1 MCATHACQR
10 LLPLPGTLF
19 RAPVCALTFLVW
31 RWPSQEGPSHHS
43 SLLTHQSSG
52 QCPLHAPRSSVSF
65 FFSFW
70 KKKIWT
76 CLFFSLKHE
85 LLSQSYKRMEHSTAI
100 GGVYTVCHDQI
111 RVVSI
116 SFNILKTIWLLFNH
130 YMFLWGS
137 AWCFHAWMQCVLIT
151 SWYNSI
157 SVLSLCLESFSSSLP
172 VTIKRLVGYC
182 EGFPHPCVVLQH
194 LKLITH
200 VCVQVTHTHTHLTT
214 GLTLLPTLIHFV
226 FLLTMIATL

>member
-1 MCATHACQR
+1 MRHTR
-10 LLPLPGTLF
+10 LSAPPSPARHPLP
-19 RAPVCALTFLVW
+19 RSRVCSQNLV
-31 RWPSQEGPSHHS
+31 S
-43 SLLTHQSSG
+43 SLTSHFSCVEVAFPGGSFPPLLSAYPSVLG
-52 QCPLHAPRSSVSF
+52 AVSPPCPQKFCLILLF
-65 FFSFW
+65 FLE
-70 KKKIWT
+70 KKIWT

-85 LLSQSYKRMEHSTAI
+85 LLSQSYKHMEHSTAI
-100 GGVYTVCHDQI
+100 GGIYTVCRDQI
-111 RVVSI
+111 RVISI

-200 VCVQVTHTHTHLTT
+200 VCIQVTHTHT
-214 GLTLLPTLIHFV
+214 
-226 FLLTMIATL
+226 